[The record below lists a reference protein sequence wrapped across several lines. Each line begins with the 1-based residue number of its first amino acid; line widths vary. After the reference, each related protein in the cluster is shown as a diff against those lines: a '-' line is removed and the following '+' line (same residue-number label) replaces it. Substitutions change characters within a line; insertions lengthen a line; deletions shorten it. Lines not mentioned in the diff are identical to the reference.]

1 MTHWGKCRC
10 TWRLQRWC
18 SSFILPNSQVFFWRC
33 SWHVMTDWAK
43 MFMTCDDRLR
53 KVLLPEVGQI
63 PFCQRVRFFF
73 KMLMTS
79 TEQGTDSS
87 LKGGLPPS
95 CQTVNFLWHVMKDW
109 ALCQKCGKFL
119 SAKQSGFFKM
129 LMTCTEQGT
138 DWSLKDGVPP
148 SCQTV
153 NLLWHV
159 MKDWAKC
166 QFYWCSLIVVKSAWG
181 GTTRIEGFFFT
192 TWAAS
197 MEEGSVVPS
206 QIEWIS
212 WGCPK
217 LENRKARFDRIQ
229 WGYQNEINWK
239 LDEGP
244 SHEHILH

>member
-1 MTHWGKCRC
+1 
-10 TWRLQRWC
+10 
-18 SSFILPNSQVFFWRC
+18 
-33 SWHVMTDWAK
+33 
-43 MFMTCDDRLR
+43 MTCDDRLSKDVHDMWWQTEQSTDAR
-53 KVLLPEVGQI
+53 SWANFFLPKSQI
-63 PFCQRVRFFF
+63 FF

-79 TEQGTDSS
+79 TEQGTDWS

-95 CQTVNFLWHVMKDW
+95 CQTVHFFWHVMKDS

-129 LMTCTEQGT
+129 LMKCTEQGT

-181 GTTRIEGFFFT
+181 GTTRIECFFFT

-197 MEEGSVVPS
+197 MEEGLVVPS
-206 QIEWIS
+206 QKCHS
-212 WGCPK
+212 FH
-217 LENRKARFDRIQ
+217 NRSR
-229 WGYQNEINWK
+229 W
-239 LDEGP
+239 
-244 SHEHILH
+244 